1 MSIISRLLAIFTKQ
15 MENNL
20 DRVLLV
26 KDINAGEFGY
36 PHSSSPSN
44 MIEFAGKLY
53 FAVNDG
59 ENGRELWVS
68 DGTSA
73 GTQLLTDINPDQNY
87 GYSYGSAPESLV
99 KYRDKLYFAAN
110 DGENGRELWVSDGTS
125 AGTQLLADINPLR
138 LRGLGY
144 DSSVAEF
151 TEFKDQLYF
160 VANDGENGREL
171 WVSDGTSGGTQLLA
185 DINSGHNNYDYPH
198 SSSPGYFTEFENKL
212 YFAASNAKTGRELW
226 VSDGTSAGTQLLA
239 DINSNIGEDT
249 YAESSSPSYF
259 TEFEDKLYFAADD
272 GETGKELWVSDG
284 TSAGTQL
291 FADINPDGS
300 SEPAYLKEFADK
312 LYFAADDGET
322 GKELWVSD
330 GTSAGTQ
337 LLADINPDGSSYPR
351 YFTEFEDKL
360 YFAADDGENGRELW
374 VSDGTSA
381 GTQLFADIN
390 PGAEGSEIFGGF
402 TALNDELYFGA
413 DNGQTGTELFKLT
426 LDNTDTA
433 ILGTKD
439 ADNLSGSDRADR
451 IEALEGKD
459 LIQGKAGDDTILG
472 GEGQDV
478 LQGNAG
484 NDELKGEA
492 GKDRLFGDSG
502 RDLLFGGEGDDY
514 LEGGSDKDTLDG
526 NEGNDF
532 ILGGAG
538 NDLLRGSEGNDF
550 LYGNGGNDILV
561 GGGDNDILL
570 GGKGRDTFAIEL
582 DSGRSVVIDFVDG
595 GDRLGLSD
603 NLTFDDLQIVQN
615 TTETLEDI
623 HGDVLLGV
631 RGRNINAEDTLIKDN
646 GGELVAVLLNV
657 DAATITSDDFTEL

>member
-1 MSIISRLLAIFTKQ
+1 

-272 GETGKELWVSDG
+272 GENGRELWVSDG

-360 YFAADDGENGRELW
+360 YLAADDGENGRELW